1 MLPIMEK
8 ESFFCAFNG
17 IDGANINNAR
27 CSSQLQPLDSCA
39 CLEEPPMGARKEAS
53 SQAARRASL
62 TWLANNV
69 VRSPA
74 QCKCTKCPEM
84 ICGFCGKHSMD
95 SAAHDTDDP

>member
-53 SQAARRASL
+53 SQAARRGQSD
-62 TWLANNV
+62 LAGK
-69 VRSPA
+69 
-74 QCKCTKCPEM
+74 Q
-84 ICGFCGKHSMD
+84 CGKEPCAMQMHKMSRND
-95 SAAHDTDDP
+95 LWVLREAQHG